1 MMKTVSVTVSYPVS
15 FQIDLDD
22 SEYIEVLRDM
32 VLTRA
37 DKYFESS
44 SIKPVITNSSMDEL
58 VN

>member
-15 FQIDLDD
+15 FEINLDD
-22 SEYIEVLRDM
+22 SEYIDVLRDM
-32 VLTRA
+32 VLTKA

-44 SIKPVITNSSMDEL
+44 SIKPVIVGSSMDEL

>member
-15 FQIDLDD
+15 FEIDLDD
-22 SEYIEVLRDM
+22 SEYIDVLRDM
-32 VLTRA
+32 VLTEA

-44 SIKPVITNSSMDEL
+44 SIKSVIVDSSMDEL